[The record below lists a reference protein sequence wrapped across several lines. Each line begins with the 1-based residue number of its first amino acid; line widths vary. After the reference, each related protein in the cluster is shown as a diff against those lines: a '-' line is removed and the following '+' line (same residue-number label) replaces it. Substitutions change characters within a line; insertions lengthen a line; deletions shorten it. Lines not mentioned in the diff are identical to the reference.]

1 MRGTEREV
9 LLECRD
15 LAVGHD
21 GVPVLEGVNLEVRRG
36 EIVALLGGSGS
47 GKSTLLATVTGLIPA
62 ISGSVRLFGEPFLEL
77 GEDERNTVRRRTGLL
92 FQQDALF
99 GSLSLLDN
107 LALPL
112 RELTSLPEPVIV
124 ELARIKL
131 GLVGLGGLV
140 DRMPSQL
147 SGGQRRRAG
156 LARAAVLDPELV
168 FCDEPSAGLD
178 PVVSAEIDELLLQ
191 FRDVLG
197 ITLVVVSHHLAS
209 IRTISDRA
217 IMLGRGQIL
226 ATGTLDELDRSSD
239 PDVHAFI
246 HRVPGDTLGGRA
258 VDPVGH
264 LRQGAH
270 GVIRFDPAS
279 GSRGDRSDRGV

>member
-1 MRGTEREV
+1 MSGQEREV

-21 GVPVLEGVNLEVRRG
+21 GVPVLEGVSFQVRRG

-47 GKSTLLATVTGLIPA
+47 GKTTLLATVTGLIPPIA
-62 ISGSVRLFGEPFLEL
+62 GSVQLFGERFHEL
-77 GEDERNTVRRRTGLL
+77 GEKGRDAVRRRTGLL

-99 GSLSLLDN
+99 GSLTLLDN

-112 RELTSLPEPVIV
+112 RELTPLPEPVIA

-131 GLVGLGGLV
+131 GLVGLGRLV
-140 DRMPSQL
+140 HRLPAQL

-156 LARAAVLDPELV
+156 LARASVLDPDLV

-178 PVVSAEIDELLLQ
+178 PVVSAEIDQLLVR

-197 ITLVVVSHHLAS
+197 ITLVVVSHNLAS
-209 IRTISDRA
+209 IRTIGDRA
-217 IMLGRGQIL
+217 IMLGRGRIL

-239 PDVHAFI
+239 PDVHGFF
-246 HRVPGDTLGGRA
+246 HRIPGDSLGARA
-258 VDPVGH
+258 ADPIAQ
-264 LRQGAH
+264 LRQG
-270 GVIRFDPAS
+270 V
-279 GSRGDRSDRGV
+279 